1 MFSLRYVKFEPNSYA
16 ILYKNGKI
24 VKQGSGLNFWYFAD
38 SSSVSKIPTDV
49 ADESFMFDDN
59 TIDYQNITIQG
70 SISYRISEPLKASE
84 YINFTLAPN
93 RRAYVSSPMDMLLK
107 KINNAVIV
115 SSNKVIGKM
124 ELKQAISSREY
135 IKDMILLDLR
145 QNEELTQMG
154 IEIINL
160 SLLAIR
166 PNAET
171 ARALEAQVREQ
182 ILKDSDDAI
191 YNRRN
196 SSIEQERLVKEN
208 EYNTQIAVEEKK
220 REIEERKLMAKQGL
234 QKQENQLKEEQINA
248 DIKLE
253 EKRKDLM
260 ELSSENT
267 RITADAK
274 AYELSAA
281 MKALEDTKQE
291 TIQALASVGM
301 DSNKLIAIAF
311 QELAKKAGSIGQLNV
326 SPDLLRELMQ

>member
-16 ILYKNGKI
+16 ILYKNGQV

-38 SSSVSKIPTDV
+38 TSSVAKIPTDV
-49 ADESFMFDDN
+49 AEESFMFDDN
-59 TIDYQNITIQG
+59 TQDYQNITIQG
-70 SISYRISEPLKASE
+70 SISYRISEPLKAAE
-84 YINFTLAPN
+84 YLNFTLTPI
-93 RRAYVSSPMDMLLK
+93 DMLLK

-115 SSNKVIGKM
+115 SANKVIGKM
-124 ELKQAISSREY
+124 ELKKAISPREY

-160 SLLAIR
+160 SLLAVR

-234 QKQENQLKEEQINA
+234 QKQQNQLKEEQINA

-253 EKRKDLM
+253 EKKKDLM
-260 ELSSENT
+260 ELSSENI

-281 MKALEDTKQE
+281 MKALEDTKHE

>member
-16 ILYKNGKI
+16 ILYKNGQI
-24 VKQGSGLNFWYFAD
+24 VKQGSGFNFWYFAD
-38 SSSVSKIPTDV
+38 TSSVAKIPTDV

-59 TIDYQNITIQG
+59 TQDYQNITIQG
-70 SISYRISEPLKASE
+70 SISYRISEPLKAAE
-84 YINFTLAPN
+84 YLNFTLTPN
-93 RRAYVSSPMDMLLK
+93 RRSYVSTPIDMLLK

-115 SSNKVIGKM
+115 SANKVIGKM
-124 ELKQAISSREY
+124 ELKKAITSREY

-160 SLLAIR
+160 SLLAVR

-253 EKRKDLM
+253 EKKKDLM
-260 ELSSENT
+260 ELSSENI

>member
-16 ILYKNGKI
+16 ILYKNGQI

-38 SSSVSKIPTDV
+38 TSSVAKIPTDV

-59 TIDYQNITIQG
+59 TQDYQNITIQG
-70 SISYRISEPLKASE
+70 SISYRISEPLKAAE
-84 YINFTLAPN
+84 YLNFTLTPN
-93 RRAYVSSPMDMLLK
+93 RRSYVSAPIDMLLK

-115 SSNKVIGKM
+115 SANKVIGKM
-124 ELKQAISSREY
+124 ELKKAITSREY

-145 QNEELTQMG
+145 QNEELAQMG

-160 SLLAIR
+160 SLLAVR
-166 PNAET
+166 PNADT

-234 QKQENQLKEEQINA
+234 QKQQNQLKNR
-248 DIKLE
+248 L
-253 EKRKDLM
+253 
-260 ELSSENT
+260 T
-267 RITADAK
+267 
-274 AYELSAA
+274 
-281 MKALEDTKQE
+281 
-291 TIQALASVGM
+291 
-301 DSNKLIAIAF
+301 LI
-311 QELAKKAGSIGQLNV
+311 
-326 SPDLLRELMQ
+326 

>member
-1 MFSLRYVKFEPNSYA
+1 
-16 ILYKNGKI
+16 
-24 VKQGSGLNFWYFAD
+24 
-38 SSSVSKIPTDV
+38 
-49 ADESFMFDDN
+49 
-59 TIDYQNITIQG
+59 
-70 SISYRISEPLKASE
+70 
-84 YINFTLAPN
+84 
-93 RRAYVSSPMDMLLK
+93 
-107 KINNAVIV
+107 
-115 SSNKVIGKM
+115 M
-124 ELKQAISSREY
+124 ELKKAITSREY

-145 QNEELTQMG
+145 QNDELAQMG

-160 SLLAIR
+160 SLLAVR

-234 QKQENQLKEEQINA
+234 QKQQNQLKEEQINA

-253 EKRKDLM
+253 EKKKDLM
-260 ELSSENT
+260 ELSSENI

>member
-145 QNEELTQMG
+145 QN
-154 IEIINL
+154 
-160 SLLAIR
+160 
-166 PNAET
+166 
-171 ARALEAQVREQ
+171 
-182 ILKDSDDAI
+182 
-191 YNRRN
+191 
-196 SSIEQERLVKEN
+196 
-208 EYNTQIAVEEKK
+208 
-220 REIEERKLMAKQGL
+220 
-234 QKQENQLKEEQINA
+234 
-248 DIKLE
+248 
-253 EKRKDLM
+253 
-260 ELSSENT
+260 
-267 RITADAK
+267 
-274 AYELSAA
+274 
-281 MKALEDTKQE
+281 
-291 TIQALASVGM
+291 
-301 DSNKLIAIAF
+301 
-311 QELAKKAGSIGQLNV
+311 
-326 SPDLLRELMQ
+326 